1 MFDTLKIRL
10 IANIQHANAELWHVS
25 YRMPFTCNAAIV
37 NKACDVLASF
47 GRFNLQPTET
57 MYQLV
62 SDDVNIYLQGN
73 TIVTNSHR

>member
-1 MFDTLKIRL
+1 MFNTLKICL
-10 IANIQHANAELWHVS
+10 IVNIQHADAKLWHVS

-57 MYQLV
+57 MYQLM
-62 SDDVNIYLQGN
+62 SDDVNIYSQGN
-73 TIVTNSHR
+73 TVVTNSHC